1 MKEYKNKFD
10 SVNQQQFKEIVF
22 DDKVE
27 ISSMAF
33 NKVQIPQFIERINST
48 KKWIDFGQ
56 DNQFPQY
63 LQSLLSKSALHQ
75 SIINSNAKMIGSYGW
90 LKTNLDLKTMLFL
103 RNAKSDFD
111 LDEILEKV
119 SIDLEV
125 YGAFALNVVW
135 SKDRESISEINYI
148 DVAKVRIE
156 APDPKFKYPS
166 LLNYWFCDNWSNPR
180 KNPPVLYQGF
190 STRYKR
196 SRSQIYY
203 IKQHQAGNEFYSR
216 VGYLP
221 AIRSMETDWLIQ
233 DWQMNGVKNG
243 YTPGYI
249 ITIPGMGS
257 SPEQRRAI
265 ADRLR
270 SDLAG
275 TGNANVGYIQFT
287 NSTGESPKFE
297 PIELNNSDVR
307 FLSLIDEIQKAIMRG
322 HEVKSPKLYGE
333 GGDGGITIGV
343 SKNEMLEAVEIFQ
356 NSYATGKQNILEKV
370 FNRLARVNGITDNLI
385 IKKYHETYRKVDTN
399 LQDIIDILN
408 PSNGLD
414 PEQQYWVL
422 VQNGYA
428 HEIASKFSK
437 FDGGKSLAET
447 TGVNKS
453 VPIANSEFENV
464 WNELKFMSINKN
476 VNPIDLEE
484 YTTEYFGFKK
494 PEYITFSKS
503 KPRLSMVIETEEEE
517 FDQEVEDYLEMK
529 FEAAK
534 NNNIE

>member
-1 MKEYKNKFD
+1 MAEYKNKLDEVNKREFQFD
-10 SVNQQQFKEIVF
+10 E
-22 DDKVE
+22 KVE
-27 ISSMAF
+27 ISSMSF
-33 NKVQIPQFIERINST
+33 DKVQIPQFLERINST

-75 SIINSNAKMIGSYGW
+75 SIVNSNAKMIGSYGW

-103 RNAKSDFD
+103 RNAKAGDFD

-119 SIDLEV
+119 AIDLEV
-125 YGAFALNVVW
+125 YGSFALNVVW
-135 SKDRESISEINYI
+135 SKDRESISEINYV

-166 LLNYWFCDNWSNPR
+166 LLNYWVCDNWSNPR
-180 KNPPVLYQGF
+180 KNPPILYQGF

-196 SRSQIYY
+196 SGSQIYY
-203 IKQHQAGNEFYSR
+203 IKQHQSGNEYYAR

-257 SPEQRRAI
+257 SVEQRRSI
-265 ADRLR
+265 AERVR
-270 SDLAG
+270 NDLAG
-275 TGNANVGYIQFT
+275 TANANVGYIQFT
-287 NSTGESPKFE
+287 NNTGEAPRFE

-370 FNRLARVNGITDNLI
+370 FNRLARINGITDNLI

-399 LQDIIDILN
+399 LQDILDIIN
-408 PSNGLD
+408 PNNGLTPD
-414 PEQQYWVL
+414 QQYWVL

-437 FDGGKSLAET
+437 YDGGKSLAET
-447 TGVNKS
+447 SGVSKA
-453 VPIANSEFENV
+453 VPIANSEFEDT
-464 WNELKFMSINKN
+464 WKELKFMSISKD

-484 YTTEYFGFKK
+484 YVDEYFKFRR
-494 PEYITFSKS
+494 PEYLSFCKS
-503 KPRLSMVIETEEEE
+503 KKVEMTSVVENEEGP
-517 FDQEVEDYLEMK
+517 FDQEIEDYLELK
-529 FEAAK
+529 FEESK
-534 NNNIE
+534 QNNIE